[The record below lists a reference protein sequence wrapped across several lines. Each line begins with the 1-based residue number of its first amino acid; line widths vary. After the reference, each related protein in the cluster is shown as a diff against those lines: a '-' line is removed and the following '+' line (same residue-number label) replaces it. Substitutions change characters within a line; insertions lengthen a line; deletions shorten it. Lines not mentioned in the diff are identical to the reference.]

1 MAYVVAKKM
10 VSLPIMNRIILMLV
24 AWAMLGSC
32 TSKGERKTRA
42 KSPTIDLLLK
52 TTPVKDQGKSSLC
65 WVFAMLATI
74 ETEHLM
80 RGDSVN
86 LSTAYVS
93 RMALRQRMQATYL
106 ERGTHPLH
114 LRGMASNALTA
125 IADYGV
131 LAHDTYQVENSSI
144 FGVLTKKVQNACKLA
159 IAQHEGLDRLNE
171 HFERLAD
178 QSLGALPKAQFMLG
192 AEYTFGE
199 FGRSVCRRDEYVGL
213 TSFTHHPFNTTF
225 ALEVPDNVNRDRL
238 LNLPI
243 DTLVALAER
252 SLRAGHPLCWEGDI
266 SEEGFNFTEGF
277 ARLSHHSTAPTQEM
291 RQRAFETF
299 RTTDDHCMA
308 IVGLAHDAQGNRY
321 FIMKNSWGT
330 DNAFK
335 GFMFM
340 SFDYFR
346 LKTIALWAQRECL

>member
-1 MAYVVAKKM
+1 
-10 VSLPIMNRIILMLV
+10 
-24 AWAMLGSC
+24 
-32 TSKGERKTRA
+32 
-42 KSPTIDLLLK
+42 
-52 TTPVKDQGKSSLC
+52 
-65 WVFAMLATI
+65 
-74 ETEHLM
+74 
-80 RGDSVN
+80 
-86 LSTAYVS
+86 
-93 RMALRQRMQATYL
+93 
-106 ERGTHPLH
+106 
-114 LRGMASNALTA
+114 MASNALTA

-144 FGVLTKKVQNACKLA
+144 FGVLTKKVHNVCKLA

-213 TSFTHHPFNTTF
+213 TSFTHHPFNTAF
-225 ALEVPDNVNRDRL
+225 ALEVPDNINHDRL

-252 SLRAGHPLCWEGDI
+252 SLRAGHPLCWEGDT

-277 ARLSHHSTAPTQEM
+277 ARLSQHSTAPTQEM